1 MNGKLIR
8 KGIGAVVSTLACSL
22 LSAIVYNQPTQ
33 AAERI
38 SIRVRGAQ
46 RAVNVADLEFFVTT
60 GEIPRSLKWYADQM
74 TDEEISGLR
83 EVLQKQ
89 FEVEPRV
96 VSTFVNDSIGENLLR
111 RLNSLFWGGTTE
123 SNFKALRSSLVLA
136 AYDRAE
142 GLTILNAIRKYPLRD
157 LRINL
162 NPVLQA
168 ASDLDDILIHSRK
181 IFAYIQQK
189 AGRGV
194 TSEEVFLARLPDP
207 RLPGDVEW
215 SKSTIRITNPARDP
229 GEQVAVDLYLPD
241 NLEEPTPL
249 VVISHGMAST
259 RKTFAYLAKHLAS
272 QGFAV
277 ATMEHPATDAS
288 RFNNYIAGFQG
299 EPQIESAIQRPL
311 DITALLDYLEQQA
324 ESNPD
329 WAKVQTD
336 RVGVMGQS
344 LGGYTSLAVGGA
356 QFDFDYLDR
365 VCGDSEKTI
374 LPFNLSLLLQ
384 CRGLE
389 LPDETY
395 NTHDDRIAAILAL
408 NPVGSGMFGPTGL
421 GQIDVPVMLVA
432 GSNDFFAP
440 AVKEQIEPFTWLEA
454 EERFLVLVENG
465 THFSFL
471 PGDSGGEG
479 VFNLPQELIGPDP
492 ELAHPGMKALAT
504 IFLQT
509 YIVESEEYAPYLTE
523 FLLPSPEGGDFNFAL
538 TRSLTE
544 AEIEEAVQS
553 GQ

>member
-1 MNGKLIR
+1 MR
-8 KGIGAVVSTLACSL
+8 KGISAAVSTLACSL
-22 LSAIVYNQPTQ
+22 LSVMVFGQPTQ
-33 AAERI
+33 AAERL
-38 SIRVRGAQ
+38 SVRVRGAQ
-46 RAVNVADLEFFVTT
+46 RALNVADLEFFVTT
-60 GEIPRSLKWYADQM
+60 GEIPRSLKWYADRM
-74 TDEEISGLR
+74 TDEEMSAVR

-111 RLNSLFWGGTTE
+111 RLNGLFWGGTEE
-123 SNFKALRSSLVLA
+123 SNFKALRSALVLA
-136 AYDRAE
+136 SYDREE

-168 ASDLDDILIHSRK
+168 ASDLEDILFDSRQ

-189 AGRGV
+189 AGAGV
-194 TSEEVFLARLPDP
+194 TSEEEFFATLPDP
-207 RLPGDVEW
+207 TLSGELDW
-215 SKSTIRITNPARDP
+215 SKSTLTITNPTRDA
-229 GEQVAVDLYLPD
+229 GELVTVGLYLPED
-241 NLEEPTPL
+241 LEEPTPL

-259 RKTFAYLAKHLAS
+259 RNTFAYVAEHLAS
-272 QGFAV
+272 HGFAV
-277 ATMEHPATDAS
+277 ATMEHPASDAS

-299 EPQIESAIQRPL
+299 EPQAELAIQRPL

-324 ESNPD
+324 DSNPKF
-329 WAKVQTD
+329 ANLRTD

-356 QFDFDYLDR
+356 QFDFDYLER
-365 VCGDSEKTI
+365 VCSDSEKTI

-395 NTHDDRIAAILAL
+395 NTHDERIAAILAI
-408 NPVGSGMFGPTGL
+408 NPVGSGMFGPTGMS
-421 GQIDVPVMLVA
+421 QIEVPVMMIA

-440 AVKEQIEPFTWLEA
+440 AVAEQIEPFTWLKA
-454 EERFLVLVENG
+454 EERFLMLVDNG

-471 PGDSGGEG
+471 PGDSGGED

-492 ELAHPGMKALAT
+492 ELAHPGMNALAMV
-504 IFLQT
+504 FMHT
-509 YIVESEEYAPYLTE
+509 YVTESEEYAPYLTE
-523 FLLPSPEGGDFNFAL
+523 FLLPSSDGGDFKFAL
-538 TRSLTE
+538 TRSLTKD
-544 AEIEEAVQS
+544 EIEEAIRS